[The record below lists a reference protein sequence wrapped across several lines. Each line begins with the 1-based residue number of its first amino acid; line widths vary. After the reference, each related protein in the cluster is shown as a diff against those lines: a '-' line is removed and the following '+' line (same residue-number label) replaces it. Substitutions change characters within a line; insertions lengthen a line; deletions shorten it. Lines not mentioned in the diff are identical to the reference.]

1 MAGSIEK
8 LIEHLSKL
16 PGIGKK
22 TARRLTFHLMK
33 VSRQDALALADAV
46 REIKDRITTCS
57 ICSNLTE
64 EDPCEICEGPHR
76 DRNVVCVV
84 EEASDVMAIER
95 VGEFRGLYH
104 VLQGVLSPLDGIGPD
119 ELTIERLRVRL
130 KDSKIKEVIVATNP
144 TVEGEAT
151 AIYLNKVLTSMGV
164 KVTRIAR
171 GLPVGGDIEYADD
184 VTISRAIEGRRELG

>member
-1 MAGSIEK
+1 MAGTIDK
-8 LIEHLSKL
+8 LIEELSKL

-22 TARRLTFHLMK
+22 TARRLTFYLMK
-33 VSRQDALALADAV
+33 VPRHDALSLADAI
-46 REIKDRITTCS
+46 RELKDRITTCS
-57 ICSNLTE
+57 ICTNLTE
-64 EDPCEICEGPHR
+64 KDPCDICMGRQR
-76 DRNVVCVV
+76 DRNVICVV

-104 VLQGVLSPLDGIGPD
+104 VLQGVLSPLDGVGPD
-119 ELTIERLRVRL
+119 ELTVDKLLERL
-130 KDSKIKEVIVATNP
+130 KNSEIKEVIVATNP

-151 AIYLNKVLTSMGV
+151 TIYLNKILTSMGV

-184 VTISRAIEGRRELG
+184 MTLSRAIEGRRELS